1 MLLSRFWY
9 LVLATVAVVSIAFG
23 MLVRGAY
30 EHDRGKD
37 AETLLAGD
45 RRQIEEYLRTD
56 ARVRIDTLREVSTS
70 ADFTRLM
77 NQARER
83 ANDSALRDL
92 SNRIQQ
98 QLSTLNNRLDEGARA
113 HVLIAVDTRGYV
125 VGRDGFNSSQGIG
138 DYMGSHPVIAA
149 ALNGYLRDDAW
160 ALQGSVYRIA
170 AVPVIHQGRYVG
182 ALVGGRTVD
191 DVFVTRI
198 SDALA
203 GATVGFFSSGH
214 MDAAHDGLPER
225 GRPAVRGV
233 ILSEMLARLGDDP
246 ASREWTS
253 RGYTNVMPVDSGH
266 GVAVFAKVPGMV
278 GLSGGGFVV
287 ARPKPVLP
295 SDFLLHPPTDLTRS
309 IKWGSVIGLG
319 VLSFLL
325 AMLWLFLEH
334 DDGNRKLTKMLH
346 DLATRKLER
355 LDPLKLRGSARRMAL
370 SINEAFEAAMKAE
383 LTRAGAA
390 PRRSVEDIDKLL
402 GPEAMGDPDAASM
415 IAFPPPSPGQPAPP
429 PRPQGGPPGPP
440 PRPGAPATGASMF
453 VSAAD
458 LVGAEPSKSFALFA
472 TPAEEQAHWRDVFES
487 FVTERKKNSENTEG
501 LTFEKLSVTLER
513 NKKALVDKTQCRA
526 VRFAVHTKDGKA
538 ALRATPIK

>member
-9 LVLATVAVVSIAFG
+9 LLLATIASVALAFA

-30 EHDRGKD
+30 EHDRAKD

-56 ARVRIDTLREVSTS
+56 ARVRIDTLRELSTS
-70 ADFTRLM
+70 SDFTRLM

-83 ANDSALRDL
+83 QNDSTLRDL
-92 SNRIQQ
+92 AQRIQQ
-98 QLSTLNNRLDEGARA
+98 QLGTLNNRLEDGSRA
-113 HVLIAVDTRGYV
+113 HMLIAVDPRGIV
-125 VGRDGFNSSQGIG
+125 VGRDGFNSGQGIG
-138 DYMGSHPVIAA
+138 DFIGAHPVVAA

-160 ALQGSVYRIA
+160 ALQGSVYRLA

-225 GRPAVRGV
+225 GRPAVRAVLLG
-233 ILSEMLARLGDDP
+233 EMLPRL
-246 ASREWTS
+246 STESTTREWNT
-253 RGYTNVMPVDSGH
+253 RGYTNVQQVDNGH

-278 GLSGGGFVV
+278 GLAGGGFVV
-287 ARPKPVLP
+287 ARPKPFLP
-295 SDFLLHPPTDLTRS
+295 SDFLLHPPGDLTKS
-309 IKWGSVIGLG
+309 IKWGAVIGFG
-319 VLSFLL
+319 VLSFVL
-325 AMLWLFLEH
+325 AMLWLWLEH
-334 DDGNRKLTKMLH
+334 DGPNSQLRKMLGL
-346 DLATRKLER
+346 LASRKVER
-355 LDPLKLRGSARRMAL
+355 LDPLKLRASARRMAL
-370 SINEAFEAAMKAE
+370 AINEAFEAAMKAE

-402 GPEAMGDPDAASM
+402 GPDSMGDPELANQ
-415 IAFPPPSPGQPAPP
+415 IAFPPPAPGQPPPP
-429 PRPQGGPPGPP
+429 PRPAGGPPGPP
-440 PRPGAPATGASMF
+440 PRPGVVSSLDF
-453 VSAAD
+453 VGD
-458 LVGAEPSKSFALFA
+458 GPSKAHAIFANA
-472 TPAEEQAHWRDVFES
+472 NEEQGHWREVFDA
-487 FVTERKKNSENTEG
+487 FVAERKKNNESLDG
-501 LTFEKLSVTLER
+501 VTFEKLSATLER
-513 NKKALVDKTQCRA
+513 NKSALIEKTQCRS
-526 VRFAVHTKDGKA
+526 VRFAVHSKDGKA